1 MVLRVPESV
10 SGWVVDWTMPWF
22 HGSDK
27 KLTSLMVNSTIT
39 QVQALAEVFAHR
51 PKQVVVTSD
60 GTVEHDGD
68 MDGFLYIVDEAVSL
82 EDVEP
87 VPNSTMP
94 SGLEWHIRR
103 PLRIR
108 AVSKLPLR
116 QS

>member
-1 MVLRVPESV
+1 MILRVPELV

-27 KLTSLMVNSTIT
+27 KLTSLMVKSTIT
-39 QVQALAEVFAHR
+39 QVPALAEVFAHR
-51 PKQVVVTSD
+51 PKRVVVASD
-60 GTVEHDGD
+60 GSVEHDG
-68 MDGFLYIVDEAVSL
+68 MMAGFLYIIDEVVNS

-108 AVSKLPLR
+108 TVSQLPL
-116 QS
+116 